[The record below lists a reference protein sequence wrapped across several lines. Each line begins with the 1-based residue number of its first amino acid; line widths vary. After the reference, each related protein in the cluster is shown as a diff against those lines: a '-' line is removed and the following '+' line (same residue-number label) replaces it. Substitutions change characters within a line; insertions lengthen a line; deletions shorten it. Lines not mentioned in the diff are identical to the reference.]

1 MFEGVHWG
9 LGRGLMADSFYLQGV
24 INLAVS
30 ENKLCIDLMTER
42 VSWVPGCA
50 RTQLQAQSPS
60 NVPQHVID
68 TGVGL
73 RRVGKRVGKI
83 ASRIAH
89 LTFWICCVQRCS
101 LDGRWRA
108 GCQGCLGSMCR
119 VEAVLKHFP
128 VSYLFV

>member
-73 RRVGKRVGKI
+73 RRVGK
-83 ASRIAH
+83 
-89 LTFWICCVQRCS
+89 
-101 LDGRWRA
+101 
-108 GCQGCLGSMCR
+108 
-119 VEAVLKHFP
+119 
-128 VSYLFV
+128 